1 MTGTMRRNLLLL
13 AACQALGQAANTMM
27 FAATALSVGTF
38 LGARDL
44 ATLPIT
50 IQHVGVMLSVFPTA
64 LLMQRKGRRFGFR
77 LGSMLGMCGAAI
89 CGTGLV
95 LGSLAVMC
103 LGGFVLGYAVANL
116 QMYRFAAVELVP
128 GPLKAKA
135 ISWVTAGGILA
146 GIIGPGV
153 VRLTFDQLAPIYL
166 ATYVSMFA
174 VHVVV
179 FGIMS
184 FIEFPPPSAPETVE
198 GPQRPLIEIAMQP
211 TFLVAVASA
220 MVAFGTM
227 SFLMSASPLA
237 IVGCGLP
244 QTEAHWVIF
253 LHVMGMFVPS
263 LFTGN
268 LITRFGVLNVMMA
281 GAGILAFAVLPA
293 MAGQEAWNFRI
304 ALMSNGIGWN
314 FLFVGA
320 TTLVTTTYRPS
331 ERGKAQALND
341 FLMFGTTASSSF
353 LAAFL
358 LDKYGWFTLNAIAL
372 VLIAIALVSVAWMR
386 FQQRNTPAGA

>member
-1 MTGTMRRNLLLL
+1 M
-13 AACQALGQAANTMM
+13 
-27 FAATALSVGTF
+27 
-38 LGARDL
+38 
-44 ATLPIT
+44 
-50 IQHVGVMLSVFPTA
+50 
-64 LLMQRKGRRFGFR
+64 
-77 LGSMLGMCGAAI
+77 
-89 CGTGLV
+89 
-95 LGSLAVMC
+95 
-103 LGGFVLGYAVANL
+103 LGYAVANL
-116 QMYRFAAVELVP
+116 QMYRFAAVELVS

-146 GIIGPGV
+146 GMIGPGV

-166 ATYVSMFA
+166 ATYASMFV
-174 VHVVV
+174 VHVLV
-179 FGIMS
+179 FAIMS
-184 FIEFPPPSAPETVE
+184 FIDFPPPSTPETVE

-211 TFLVAVASA
+211 KFIVAVASA

-268 LITRFGVLNVMMA
+268 LINRFGVLNVMMV
-281 GAGILAFAVLPA
+281 GAAILAFAVLPA
-293 MAGQEAWNFRI
+293 MAGQDAWNFRI
-304 ALMSNGIGWN
+304 ALMSNGVGWN

-372 VLIAIALVSVAWMR
+372 VLIAIALVSVSWMR
-386 FQQRNTPAGA
+386 LQQRGAPAQA

>member
-13 AACQALGQAANTMM
+13 AACQALGQSANTMM
-27 FAATALSVGTF
+27 FAATALSVATF
-38 LGARDL
+38 IGARDL

-50 IQHVGVMLSVFPTA
+50 IQHLGVMLSVFPTA
-64 LLMQRKGRRFGFR
+64 LLMQRHGRRFGFR
-77 LGSMLGMCGAAI
+77 LGSVLGMAGAAI
-89 CGTGLV
+89 CGIGLH
-95 LGSLAVMC
+95 LASLPVMC
-103 LGGFVLGYAVANL
+103 LGGLVLGYAVANL

-128 GPLKAKA
+128 GPMRAKA

-153 VRLTFDQLAPIYL
+153 VRLTYDQLVPIYL

-174 VHVVV
+174 VHVLV
-179 FGIMS
+179 FTILS
-184 FIEFPPPSAPETVE
+184 FIRFPPPSAPETVE
-198 GPQRPLIEIAMQP
+198 GPQRPLLEIAMQP
-211 TFLVAVASA
+211 RYAVSVAAA

-268 LITRFGVLNVMMA
+268 LINRFGVLNMMMA
-281 GAGILAFAVLPA
+281 GAIILALAVLPA
-293 MAGQEAWNFRI
+293 MSGQGEWNFRI
-304 ALMSNGIGWN
+304 ALMLNGVGWN

-320 TTLVTTTYRPS
+320 TTMVTTAYRPS

-358 LDKYGWFTLNAIAL
+358 LELYGWFTLNAIAL
-372 VLIAIALVSVAWMR
+372 VLIAVAIAAVAWLR
-386 FQQRNTPAGA
+386 RQQRPVPVAS

>member
-1 MTGTMRRNLLLL
+1 MTGKMRRNLLLL
-13 AACQALGQAANTMM
+13 AACQALGQSANTMM

-50 IQHVGVMLSVFPTA
+50 IQHIGVMMSVFPTA
-64 LLMQRKGRRFGFR
+64 MLMQRKGRRFGFR
-77 LGSMLGMCGAAI
+77 LGSMLGMCGAAV

-166 ATYVSMFA
+166 ATYASMFV
-174 VHVVV
+174 VHVLV
-179 FGIMS
+179 FSIMS
-184 FIEFPPPSAPETVE
+184 FIEFPPPTAPETVE

-211 TFLVAVASA
+211 KFVVAVASA

-263 LFTGN
+263 LFTGT
-268 LITRFGVLNVMMA
+268 LINRYGVLNVMMV

-293 MAGQEAWNFRI
+293 MAGQDAWNFRI

-372 VLIAIALVSVAWMR
+372 VLIVIALGAVSWMR
-386 FQQRNTPAGA
+386 FQQRDTPAQA